1 MKEDDCTDIK
11 QLRYFLAIAEEGQ
24 ILGAAKR
31 LHMAQPPLSQQLK
44 LLENEL
50 QIQLVERGSRRIQL
64 TDAGLKLRDR
74 AARIIELVETTEA
87 EIREMKE
94 GFEGMLSIGTVAS
107 LGTSILPEY
116 IQSFNLKYPR
126 VRFQLWEGDSYKVTE
141 LLDKGIAEI
150 GIVRFPYDTET
161 YSSINLPN
169 EPMVAAWSDF
179 WNLEEDT
186 EQFKIKM
193 LEGKPIMVHR
203 RHEKLVEECCKK
215 AGFEP
220 DILCKSDD
228 VRSILTWALA
238 DIGIAIVPKSAIDYI
253 PSNVLKCREIPEK
266 SLETTAAIIW
276 VRNRHLSTPA
286 KHFTEMFSAIYKT

>member
-1 MKEDDCTDIK
+1 MDIK

-44 LLENEL
+44 QLENEL

-64 TDAGLKLRDR
+64 TEAGRKLRDR
-74 AARIIELVETTEA
+74 AAQIIELVESTES

-94 GFEGMLSIGTVAS
+94 GFEGVLSIGTVAS
-107 LGTSILPEY
+107 LGTSVLPEY
-116 IQSFNLKYPR
+116 IQSFNSKYPK

-150 GIVRFPYDTET
+150 GIVRFPYNTET

-169 EPMVAAWSDF
+169 EPMIVAWSDRWKF
-179 WNLEEDT
+179 DQNT
-186 EQFKIKM
+186 EQFKINL
-193 LEGKPIMVHR
+193 LEGKPIMIHR
-203 RHEKLVEECCKK
+203 RHEELMLECCKN
-215 AGFEP
+215 AGFAPE
-220 DILCKSDD
+220 ILCKSDD
-228 VRSILTWALA
+228 VRSILTWACA
-238 DIGIAIVPKSAIDYI
+238 NIGIAIVPKSAIDYI
-253 PSNVLKCREIPEK
+253 PNNVLKFSEISEK

-276 VRNRHLSTPA
+276 VSSRHLSTAA
-286 KHFTEMFSAIYKT
+286 KHFIEMFSAIYKT